1 MELKATNRYT
11 IPGNLAVSPYL
22 TMGLLAIGWF
32 FTRWYFVYEATS
44 TKHTHD
50 MYKKLLIS
58 LVTLL
63 FIDFGVLF
71 LLLWV
76 GIYI

>member
-11 IPGNLAVSPYL
+11 IPGNLAVFPYL

-32 FTRWYFVYEATS
+32 FTHWYFVYEATF

-63 FIDFGVLF
+63 SIDFGVLF

-76 GIYI
+76 GIYV